1 MFFNTEKKNKQIYAF
16 FFLIVDISLYL
27 CAEISPPSSF
37 RMVEMTTWEGG
48 YGTQM
53 SLNASAIWILWIVE
67 KQIFVTAYKDAV
79 SPSFCLHGI
88 VKRT

>member
-1 MFFNTEKKNKQIYAF
+1 MHFFSLLSI
-16 FFLIVDISLYL
+16 FLYTF
-27 CAEISPPSSF
+27 APISPPSSF